1 VPINRLRNTA
11 THAARRARQELKHPV
26 GKAIAVVLLVVI
38 GVAGWYVYL
47 TLTNPL
53 RIDAP
58 PPAVV
63 ADLPDSVP
71 PLPAS
76 VVEAPITYDMSGAMD
91 SLERAIPRTYGDITQ
106 RMQMGENRR
115 AHFAFAVSR
124 SPFRL
129 GLAGR
134 TVSLST
140 VVEYEARGWYLPPIG
155 PQISAAC
162 GTGGVPRPRIAATLI
177 SSAEITSD
185 WRLRTRTRIGRLEP
199 VTDSARDRCRV
210 TIFRIDVTDRVIL
223 ATRNL
228 LEQGLGL
235 IDEGVARWDS
245 RSRFEQLW
253 RNLQRPIRFTD
264 SVYMLMGPYS
274 AQLGPITA
282 RRDTVIAHLRLVASP
297 RVVTGPYPNEF
308 ELMKPLPRLGPLSRV
323 GDGAHVQL
331 EGSLTYPV
339 AQSLLDKVLVGREF
353 TQAGKR
359 LRVDDVDVMG
369 IGGGRVALGIT
380 VSGAVHGRLWFTG
393 TPALNREQRE
403 LHVPDLE
410 VDVGS
415 ANLLVRSFEWLR
427 GEEMRNFLRARARV
441 SEAELIGRLSELA
454 DQGINRTLTEGIVL
468 SGQVNRAEATS
479 VRASVA
485 DLRVRATAE
494 ANLRLDI
501 NKAPSLPRP
510 PAPPRPAGD
519 TTPAAKGKAKG

>member
-1 VPINRLRNTA
+1 MNRLRTTA
-11 THAARRARQELKHPV
+11 THTARRARQELKHPV
-26 GKAIAVVLLVVI
+26 GKAIAVGLLI
-38 GVAGWYVYL
+38 GIGLAGWYVYL

-63 ADLPDSVP
+63 ADLPDSLP
-71 PLPAS
+71 QLPAS
-76 VVEAPITYDMSGAMD
+76 VVEAPISYDMSSAMD
-91 SLERAIPRTYGDITQ
+91 SLERALPRTYGDITR
-106 RMQMGENRR
+106 RMQLGENRR

-129 GLAGR
+129 RLDGR

-140 VVEYEARGWYLPPIG
+140 VVEYEARGWYLPFIG

-177 SSAEITSD
+177 SSANITPD

-210 TIFRIDVTDRVIL
+210 TIFRIDVTDRVIQ
-223 ATRNL
+223 ATRTL
-228 LEQGLGL
+228 LEQGLGI
-235 IDEGVARWDS
+235 IDEAVARWDS

-282 RRDTVIAHLRLVASP
+282 NRDTVIAHLRLVASP
-297 RVVTGPYPNEF
+297 RVLTGPYPNEF
-308 ELMKPLPRLGPLSRV
+308 DLMKPLPRLGPLSSV

-331 EGSLTYPV
+331 EGSLEYPV
-339 AQSLLDKVLVGREF
+339 AQALLDKVLVGREF
-353 TQAGKR
+353 TQSGKR
-359 LRVDDVDVMG
+359 LRVDDIDVMG

-380 VSGAVHGRLWFTG
+380 VSGAVRGRLWFTG
-393 TPALNREQRE
+393 TPALNRELRE

-415 ANLLVRSFEWLR
+415 ANLLVRGFEWLK
-427 GEEMRNFLRARARV
+427 GDEMRNFLRARARV
-441 SEAELIGRLSELA
+441 SEAELIGKLSELA

-468 SGQVNRAEATS
+468 SGQVHRAEATS

-485 DLRVRATAE
+485 NLRVRATAE

-510 PAPPRPAGD
+510 PTPPRPSD
-519 TTPAAKGKAKG
+519 TAPVAKDSSRG

>member
-1 VPINRLRNTA
+1 MKRLRDTA
-11 THAARRARQELKHPV
+11 TYAVRRARKELKHPV
-26 GKAIAVVLLVVI
+26 GKAVAVVLLIAI

-58 PPAVV
+58 PPAVA
-63 ADLPDSVP
+63 ADLVDSVP

-76 VVEAPITYDMSGAMD
+76 VVEAPITYDMSSALD
-91 SLERAIPRTYGDITQ
+91 SLERAMPRQYGDITQ
-106 RMQMGENRR
+106 RLQAGNNRR

-124 SPFRL
+124 SPFEL
-129 GLAGR
+129 GLNGR

-140 VVEYEARGWYLPPIG
+140 VVEYEARGWYLPLIG
-155 PQISAAC
+155 PEISAAC
-162 GTGGVPRPRIAATLI
+162 GTGGVARPRIAATLI
-177 SSAEITSD
+177 SSAEITPD

-210 TIFRIDVTDRVIL
+210 TIFRIDITDRVL
-223 ATRNL
+223 QATRSL
-228 LEQGLGL
+228 LEQGLSK
-235 IDEGVARWDS
+235 IDEGVAGWDS

-253 RNLQRPIRFTD
+253 RNLQRPVRFTD
-264 SVYMLMGPYS
+264 SVYMIMAPFS

-282 RRDTVIAHLRLVASP
+282 RRNTVIARLRLVASP

-308 ELMKPLPRLGPLSRV
+308 ELMKPMPRLGPMTRV

-331 EGSLTYPV
+331 EGSLAYPV
-339 AQSLLDKVLVGREF
+339 AGALLEKVLVGREF
-353 TQAGKR
+353 QQAGR
-359 LRVDDVDVMG
+359 SLRVDNIEVMG

-393 TPALNREQRE
+393 TPALNRERRE

-415 ANLLVRSFEWLR
+415 ANLLVRGFEWLK
-427 GEEMRNFLRARARV
+427 GDEMRNFLRARARV
-441 SEAELIGRLSELA
+441 SEEELIGRLSQLA
-454 DQGINRTLTEGIVL
+454 EQGINRTLTEGIVL
-468 SGQVNRAEATS
+468 SGKVTRAEATS

-494 ANLRLDI
+494 ANMRLDI

-510 PAPPRPAGD
+510 PAPPRAADD
-519 TTPAAKGKAKG
+519 TTGEARVKSRD